1 MAKEN
6 SSDIQARRQALI
18 TNKRESLNTKLLSIQ
33 TKAEAEQFIKA
44 RRNAVLARKGRLSP
58 SMQWQSDAID
68 AIMESLGVAWS
79 TTYEHNR
86 SSYGKR

>member
-33 TKAEAEQFIKA
+33 TQKGASDFIKA
-44 RRNAVLARKGRLSP
+44 RRNDVLARKGRLSP
-58 SMQWQSDAID
+58 SMQWQSDKLIELMD
-68 AIMESLGVAWS
+68 
-79 TTYEHNR
+79 NDP
-86 SSYGKR
+86 